1 MEILNLFFKISKF
14 VKYLSHINIFELTR
28 ILILFN
34 TMIKCCLYYRR
45 LIIIIS
51 IIKFSTRE
59 VQSLTDILIVED
71 EQNLARFLE
80 LELTHDNYNVDIEYE
95 GQAGLDKALNHSYDL
110 IILDLMLPNING
122 LEICRRVRQEQT
134 TPIII
139 ITAKSDT
146 YDKVTGL
153 DYGADDYIVKPFE
166 IEELFARIRAVLRRQ
181 PQKDIIDING
191 IKIDV
196 DAFKVT
202 VNGEQLDLTKT
213 EYDLLYVLAT
223 NRNHVLQREQI
234 LNHVWG
240 YDSEVETNVVDV
252 YIRYLRNKLK
262 PFNKEKTIETVRG
275 VGYVI
280 R

>member
-1 MEILNLFFKISKF
+1 MR
-14 VKYLSHINIFELTR
+14 SHTF
-28 ILILFN
+28 
-34 TMIKCCLYYRR
+34 IK
-45 LIIIIS
+45 
-51 IIKFSTRE
+51 KE
-59 VQSLTDILIVED
+59 VSEKMTNILIVED

-80 LELTHDNYNVDIEYE
+80 LELTHENYKVDIEYDGE
-95 GQAGLDKALNHSYDL
+95 PGLEKALNNDFDL

-122 LEICRRVRQEQT
+122 LEICRRVRQVQS

-181 PQKDIIDING
+181 PHKDIIDING
-191 IKIDV
+191 IRIDI

-202 VNGEQLDLTKT
+202 VDGKQLDFTKT
-213 EYDLLYVLAT
+213 EYDLLYLLAT

-240 YDSEVETNVVDV
+240 YNSEVETNVVDV

-262 PFNKEKTIETVRG
+262 PFNKEKVIETVRG

>member
-1 MEILNLFFKISKF
+1 MRSHKF
-14 VKYLSHINIFELTR
+14 
-28 ILILFN
+28 
-34 TMIKCCLYYRR
+34 IK
-45 LIIIIS
+45 
-51 IIKFSTRE
+51 KE
-59 VQSLTDILIVED
+59 VSEKMTNILIVED

-80 LELTHDNYNVDIEYE
+80 LELTHDGYKVDIEYDGE
-95 GQAGLDKALNHSYDL
+95 PGLEKALNSEFDL

-122 LEICRRVRQEQT
+122 LEICRRVRQVQS

-181 PQKDIIDING
+181 PHKDIIDING
-191 IKIDV
+191 IRIDI

-202 VNGEQLDLTKT
+202 VDGKQLDFTKT
-213 EYDLLYVLAT
+213 EYDLLYLLAT

-240 YDSEVETNVVDV
+240 YNSKVETNVVDV

-262 PFNKEKTIETVRG
+262 PFNKEKVIETVRG

>member
-1 MEILNLFFKISKF
+1 MTN
-14 VKYLSHINIFELTR
+14 
-28 ILILFN
+28 
-34 TMIKCCLYYRR
+34 
-45 LIIIIS
+45 
-51 IIKFSTRE
+51 
-59 VQSLTDILIVED
+59 ILIVED

-80 LELTHDNYNVDIEYE
+80 LELTHEGYKVDIEYDGE
-95 GQAGLDKALNHSYDL
+95 PGLEKALNNDFDL

-122 LEICRRVRQEQT
+122 LEICRRVRQVQS

-166 IEELFARIRAVLRRQ
+166 IEELFARIRAILRRQ
-181 PQKDIIDING
+181 PHKDIIDING
-191 IKIDV
+191 IRIDI

-202 VNGEQLDLTKT
+202 VDGKQLDFTKT
-213 EYDLLYVLAT
+213 EYDLLYLLAT

-240 YDSEVETNVVDV
+240 YNSEVETNVVDV

-262 PFNKEKTIETVRG
+262 PFNKEKSLKLFV
-275 VGYVI
+275 V
-280 R
+280 